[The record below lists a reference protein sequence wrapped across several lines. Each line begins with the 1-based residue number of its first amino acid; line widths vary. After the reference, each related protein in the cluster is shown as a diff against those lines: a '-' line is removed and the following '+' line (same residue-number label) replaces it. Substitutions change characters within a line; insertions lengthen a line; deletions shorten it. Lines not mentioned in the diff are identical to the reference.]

1 MHGTPRHTTNECAVY
16 ADYPVHNVVH
26 PVELVAP
33 PSLGN
38 ANDSCNTK
46 GQREDHKMKLARLH
60 VACQVPDL
68 FSSRVY
74 SVQGVWGGRV
84 WLLFYCYSRAS
95 YIKCLQHNSIAGAI
109 WLRNS
114 YIFFCS
120 FFSMFLPH
128 HRRPILC
135 FRSLSRPF
143 RLGGSFIMCAFYC
156 ITLLLALALVFN
168 FVLRFSGI
176 NI

>member
-1 MHGTPRHTTNECAVY
+1 MQTFKLIYVANACAYTKISLGAAFHSVSILIMHGTPRHTTNECAVY

-74 SVQGVWGGRV
+74 TVQGVCGVEGCG
-84 WLLFYCYSRAS
+84 YCFIVILVPLISNAYNTIR
-95 YIKCLQHNSIAGAI
+95 
-109 WLRNS
+109 
-114 YIFFCS
+114 
-120 FFSMFLPH
+120 LPA
-128 HRRPILC
+128 
-135 FRSLSRPF
+135 PF
-143 RLGGSFIMCAFYC
+143 G
-156 ITLLLALALVFN
+156 
-168 FVLRFSGI
+168 
-176 NI
+176 